1 MIRTLGG
8 LLILVFLTSGCG
20 LLKDKAYTLTQAE
33 EKLVEFCAREGE
45 TPIVT
50 RRLGRTQWIYLPMK
64 DPLFDFKLSPG
75 QGHTKKKI
83 TPLMLLSLEGSYTEG
98 TFSFDYDTITDVI
111 PPDPTDYGSAYTE
124 TYIKKRQLVYQALQE
139 TFFNLDDNQETR
151 DSAPLFFIIV
161 IADTTKGLAT
171 RSTVYFSD
179 IRGYLTAAIPPDEY
193 YLRERIEIIGDEE
206 MIGNLTGQGLKFED
220 VAWPEF
226 LAEQIKFR
234 ARFKFTQSDFP
245 PESDPGQTIAGIAVN
260 TLRFYPFKEY
270 DRIVTSDIRA
280 KTSKTYT
287 KEDFVLLEE
296 KPLWERKSSR
306 MHVIRFSPKAMGI
319 DTSLTADEK
328 DSSEDPSGLSWE

>member
-1 MIRTLGG
+1 MIRTLHG
-8 LLILVFLTSGCG
+8 LLILVLLTSGCG

-50 RRLGRTQWIYLPMK
+50 RRQGRTQWIYLPMK

-75 QGHTKKKI
+75 HGHTKKKI

-139 TFFNLDDNQETR
+139 TFFNLDDDQETL

-171 RSTVYFSD
+171 RSTVYLSD
-179 IRGYLTAAIPPDEY
+179 IRGYLTASIPPDEY

-206 MIGNLTGQGLKFED
+206 IIGNLTGQGLKFDD

-270 DRIVTSDIRA
+270 DRIVTTDIRA

-296 KPLWERKSSR
+296 KPLWEKKPSR

-319 DTSLTADEK
+319 DTSLTADK
-328 DSSEDPSGLSWE
+328 NDSSEDHSGLSWE